1 LLGAKGEVSDDIAVM
16 AERESHFA
24 VQPHH
29 SRDFHPSHH
38 SRNRGDGF
46 ERGSR
51 DREAYN
57 ERDREKER
65 DNNRDRERVD
75 REKERDREKEKDRS
89 RDRDKERER
98 ERERE
103 RELSYGDRN
112 GHGHVGPGRETGP
125 PPPPP
130 PPPPPFRREGGFDQL
145 EGGRDGGNSRYDRED
160 RFVSAGWPF
169 PTTPEEL
176 ETPSITSV
184 VKPLLAVSILW
195 LVLSSLCGVGG
206 GRRDLV
212 MGRNNLHGKKIVFCE
227 ASLPEKKRIREHA
240 CCSEFCHQHLQGFI
254 SLRFRPTFTILQF
267 PHICPPLMFWAWAGT

>member
-1 LLGAKGEVSDDIAVM
+1 LLGAKGEVSDDIAAM
-16 AERESHFA
+16 AEREPHFA

-38 SRNRGDGF
+38 SRSRGDGF

-65 DNNRDRERVD
+65 DNNRDRERLD

-160 RFVSAGWPF
+160 RYVSAGWPF

-184 VKPLLAVSILW
+184 VKPLLVVSILW
-195 LVLSSLCGVGG
+195 LVLSSLCGGG
-206 GRRDLV
+206 EGSC
-212 MGRNNLHGKKIVFCE
+212 HGTE
-227 ASLPEKKRIREHA
+227 YSSWQEN
-240 CCSEFCHQHLQGFI
+240 HL
-254 SLRFRPTFTILQF
+254 L
-267 PHICPPLMFWAWAGT
+267 

>member
-1 LLGAKGEVSDDIAVM
+1 LLGAKGEVSDDIAAM
-16 AERESHFA
+16 AEREPHFA

-38 SRNRGDGF
+38 SRSRGDGF
-46 ERGSR
+46 ERGTR

-65 DNNRDRERVD
+65 DNNRDRERLD

-130 PPPPPFRREGGFDQL
+130 PPFRREGGFDQL

-160 RFVSAGWPF
+160 RYVSAGWPF
-169 PTTPEEL
+169 PTTPEWKPR
-176 ETPSITSV
+176 PSQVWSN
-184 VKPLLAVSILW
+184 PY
-195 LVLSSLCGVGG
+195 SLCLSFGWYFHRFVGVGG
-206 GRRDLV
+206 RG
-212 MGRNNLHGKKIVFCE
+212 
-227 ASLPEKKRIREHA
+227 
-240 CCSEFCHQHLQGFI
+240 
-254 SLRFRPTFTILQF
+254 ILSWDGIIF
-267 PHICPPLMFWAWAGT
+267 MARKSSSVKLL

>member
-1 LLGAKGEVSDDIAVM
+1 LLGAKGEVSDDIAAM
-16 AERESHFA
+16 AEREPHFA

-38 SRNRGDGF
+38 SRSRGDGF

-65 DNNRDRERVD
+65 DNNRDRERLD

-103 RELSYGDRN
+103 KELSYGDRN
-112 GHGHVGPGRETGP
+112 GHGHVGPGREAG
-125 PPPPP
+125 PPPP
-130 PPPPPFRREGGFDQL
+130 PPPPPFRREGGFDRL

-160 RFVSAGWPF
+160 RYVSAGWPF

-176 ETPSITSV
+176 ETPYITSV
-184 VKPLLAVSILW
+184 VKPLLVVSILW
-195 LVLSSLCGVGG
+195 LVLSSLCGGG
-206 GRRDLV
+206 GGGGILSRYGIIFMARKSSSVKLLCRRMKESGSMHVAQSSVISICRASSLSDL
-212 MGRNNLHGKKIVFCE
+212 GLPSSSFCF
-227 ASLPEKKRIREHA
+227 L
-240 CCSEFCHQHLQGFI
+240 
-254 SLRFRPTFTILQF
+254 TFAH
-267 PHICPPLMFWAWAGT
+267 P